1 MSVVFEILLVLALIV
16 LNGVFAMGELAIV
29 SARRARLTAMEQKGD
44 AGAALAAELGRD
56 PQRFLPTIQV
66 GITLIGIL
74 AGAFGGARLSA
85 TLGEGLNAVGLAPYG
100 EDIAFGVVVVAI
112 TFLSVV
118 IGELVPKQ
126 LALRAPERIAA
137 RLARPLAALSYLSLP
152 AVWVLSHASAMVLRL
167 MGAHRAQDS
176 AVTEEEV
183 KALVEEGTQAGV
195 LDVEERDM
203 ISRVLRLA
211 DRPVRA
217 IMTPRND
224 VDWVDLQSPPEDV
237 ILQIKASS
245 HARFIVCD
253 GDIDNVTGVVL
264 AKDVLDQVLDG
275 KPVQIRP
282 LIHKPIVLPDTVN
295 GLDAMEKLRADPMGM
310 ALVMDEYGS
319 FEGVVT
325 AADLLEA
332 IVGELAEGYDEPD
345 SFMVRPDGSLLID
358 GMASIDEVRSRL
370 ELSALPAEGTYHT
383 LAGLLLAL
391 LRRLPRVGDRIVFD
405 GWRFEVV
412 DVDGRRVD
420 KVLVVREGVDG

>member
-1 MSVVFEILLVLALIV
+1 MSAVFEILLILFLIV
-16 LNGVFAMGELAIV
+16 LNGLFAMGELAIV
-29 SARRARLTAMEQKGD
+29 SARRARLAALEQKGD
-44 AGAALAAELGRD
+44 TGAALAAELARD
-56 PQRFLPTIQV
+56 PQRFLPTVQI

-85 TLGEGLNAVGLAPYG
+85 TLGTWLDTVGAAPYG
-100 EDIAFGVVVVAI
+100 ENIAFGVVVVII
-112 TFLSVV
+112 TYLSVV

-137 RLARPLAALSYLSLP
+137 RLSRPLAFLARLSLP
-152 AVWVLSHASAMVLRL
+152 VVWLLSHSSSAVMRL
-167 MGAHRAQDS
+167 LGAHRAQDS
-176 AVTEEEV
+176 GVTEEEV

-195 LDVEERDM
+195 LEVEERDM

-224 VDWVDLQSPPEDV
+224 VDWINLQSGPDDV
-237 ILQIKASS
+237 TARIRSS
-245 HARFIVCD
+245 PHARFIVCD
-253 GDIDNVTGVVL
+253 GDIDNVVGVVL
-264 AKDVLDQVLDG
+264 VKDVLDQVLAG
-275 KPVQIRP
+275 GTVQIRR
-282 LIHKPIVLPDTVN
+282 LVHKPIILPDTVN
-295 GLDAMEKLRADPMGM
+295 GLDAMEKLRADPMGL
-310 ALVMDEYGS
+310 ALVMDDYGS

-332 IVGELAEGYDEPD
+332 IVGELAESHSEPD
-345 SFMVRPDGSLLID
+345 SFTVRADGSLLID
-358 GMASIDEVRSRL
+358 GMASIDEVRTRL
-370 ELSALPAEGTYHT
+370 ELAALPAEGTYHT

-391 LRRLPRVGDRIVFD
+391 LRRLPREGDRIVFG

-420 KVLVVREGVDG
+420 KVLAVRESADN